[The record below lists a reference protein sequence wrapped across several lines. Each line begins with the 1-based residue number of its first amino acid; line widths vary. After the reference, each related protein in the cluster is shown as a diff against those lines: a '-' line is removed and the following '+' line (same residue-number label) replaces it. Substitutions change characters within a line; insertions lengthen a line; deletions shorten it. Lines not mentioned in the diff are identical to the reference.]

1 MDVSTQ
7 HFRYIYMPCG
17 MTCFVLGY
25 SHSELYYILIHRWSE
40 MYNYAWRLDQVQAKK
55 WYG

>member
-1 MDVSTQ
+1 
-7 HFRYIYMPCG
+7 MPCG